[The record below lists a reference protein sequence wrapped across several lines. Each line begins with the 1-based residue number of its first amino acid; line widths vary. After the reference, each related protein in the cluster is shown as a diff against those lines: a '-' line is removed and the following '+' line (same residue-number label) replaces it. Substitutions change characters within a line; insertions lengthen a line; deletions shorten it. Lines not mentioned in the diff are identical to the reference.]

1 MAGTQKR
8 TLGRYARHRRLRK
21 KVVGVPGRPRL
32 SVFRSHRHL
41 YVQLVDDAG
50 GKTIL
55 GCSTLDERLKKS
67 SAHGNVSSAVE
78 LGKLVAT
85 EAKKRGITR
94 VVFDRGGYLY
104 HGRVKAVADA
114 VRAEGVQV

>member
-1 MAGTQKR
+1 MAGSSKR
-8 TLGRYARHRRLRK
+8 LRGRMVRHRRLRK
-21 KVVGVPGRPRL
+21 KVVGIAQRPRL

-41 YVQLVDDAG
+41 YVQLVDDAA
-50 GKTIL
+50 GKTLL
-55 GCSTLDERLKKS
+55 GCSTQDERLKQ
-67 SAHGNVSSAVE
+67 ATPRGNVSSATA
-78 LGKLVAT
+78 LGKLIAT
-85 EAKKRGITR
+85 EAKKQGITR

>member
-1 MAGTQKR
+1 M
-8 TLGRYARHRRLRK
+8 ARHRRLRK
-21 KVVGVPGRPRL
+21 KVVGLAHRPRL

-41 YVQLVDDAG
+41 YVQLVDDVA
-50 GKTIL
+50 GKTLL
-55 GCSTLDERLKKS
+55 GCSTMDERLKK
-67 SAHGNVSSAVE
+67 ATARGNVSSATE
-78 LGKLVAT
+78 LGKLVAV
-85 EAKKRGITR
+85 EAKRQGITR